1 MNRMNDEFR
10 RDSAK
15 SPQQLEREI
24 DATRAEL
31 LATLEELE
39 HRLSPTDLI
48 NQVWSQF
55 RRHGGEYGGNL
66 GRKLKEN
73 PMPAL
78 LTSIGIAWMMASANG
93 REHDGAYRSRM
104 HAGNGNGNGSSR
116 LRGTGSRIRE
126 TGDRV
131 GERVREGMRG
141 VRQRIHGARERADGV
156 RESFRHRADEARD
169 GMLSAR
175 ERMSSSG
182 HHMRERT
189 HSMSSSA
196 RYRAQRAR
204 SSFGN
209 LLEEQPLL
217 LGAIGLAAG
226 VIAGAALPPTEQEDR
241 AFGRA
246 RDRALERAKR
256 AGAEGARRARE
267 RVEEA
272 AESTKNAMQGEDT
285 GTTPSEHLTSRAGG
299 TTEQSPGSQTSSPS
313 TGLSY

>member
-78 LTSIGIAWMMASANG
+78 LTSIGIAWMMASNGRHPRRHNGNG
-93 REHDGAYRSRM
+93 RERRM
-104 HAGNGNGNGSSR
+104 
-116 LRGTGSRIRE
+116 GTAS
-126 TGDRV
+126 
-131 GERVREGMRG
+131 ERVRESGGRLRER
-141 VRQRIHGARERADGV
+141 VQEAREAMRDRGETA
-156 RESFRHRADEARD
+156 RESL
-169 GMLSAR
+169 MSAR
-175 ERMSSSG
+175 ERMASSA
-182 HHMRERT
+182 
-189 HSMSSSA
+189 HSMSE
-196 RYRAQRAR
+196 RAR
-204 SSFGN
+204 SMSSGARRRVSRAGTSFGHM
-209 LLEEQPLL
+209 LEEQPLL

-226 VIAGAALPPTEQEDR
+226 ALAGAALPSTEHEDR
-241 AFGRA
+241 AFGAA
-246 RDRALERAKR
+246 RDRALERLKR
-256 AGAEGARRARE
+256 AGGEGAKRVRE
-267 RVEEA
+267 RAEEA
-272 AESTKNAMQGEDT
+272 AESVKSAMREPDAGEREQRAQT
-285 GTTPSEHLTSRAGG
+285 GSATSPEESRD
-299 TTEQSPGSQTSSPS
+299 
-313 TGLSY
+313 Y